1 MPERTGSKPSART
14 IFGRSWPPSGPEQLQ
29 SRTLSVRLSPPL
41 SKMTWSHP
49 VTPCGDFLPPGGDD
63 TIALPP
69 ETGYT
74 GALTLVEKA
83 AVRGG

>member
-1 MPERTGSKPSART
+1 
-14 IFGRSWPPSGPEQLQ
+14 
-29 SRTLSVRLSPPL
+29 LSVRLSPPL

-63 TIALPP
+63 TIVLPP